1 MLRGDD
7 QGHVAVAVAVHVH
20 VNNDDHVN
28 VNVNIVVNPLF
39 AIAPGGQQ

>member
-7 QGHVAVAVAVHVH
+7 QGHVAVAVAVH